1 MPKGS
6 KPKVGD
12 CICAIKGV
20 FNFPQVRPFDHCPYC
35 GEPLELGERNGDLV
49 KAGSDGPPKIGADRF
64 AELDLDYEKGF
75 VFLDRASRPY
85 LCRIWCGDPWLFYW
99 HSDNHWVSLK
109 RVEQTD
115 VWLYPDNL
123 TEEQQRLYHDLDA
136 KWERS
141 MTLRKNEDNA

>member
-1 MPKGS
+1 MPEENKL
-6 KPKVGD
+6 KAGD
-12 CICAIKGV
+12 CICKIKGA
-20 FNFPQVRPFDHCPYC
+20 FNSSQIILFTHCPYC
-35 GEPLELGERNGDLV
+35 GEPLAPGERNLIRN
-49 KAGSDGPPKIGADRF
+49 GSDGPPSIGAGRF
-64 AELDLDYEKGF
+64 EELDLDYEKGF

-109 RVEQTD
+109 QVEQTD

-123 TEEQQRLYHDLDA
+123 TKEQQRLYHDLDA

-141 MTLRKNEDNA
+141 MTLRENENNA